1 MIQIDLPTLVKRLNL
16 FSRQALE
23 MAASECMSQQAAEI
37 TVSHVLI
44 QMLAMPRSDLRVITR
59 QGDIGMEELRQALTV
74 ENYTTARSADSYPA
88 FSPMLVEWLKEGW
101 LLASAEM
108 QHSELRGGV
117 LLLAL
122 LHSPLRYIPPA
133 AAQLLTG
140 INRDRLQQDFV
151 QWTQESAE
159 SVVPDADC
167 KGAGALTDVA
177 DSLLAR
183 YAKNMTEDARNDR
196 LDPVLCRDHEIDLM
210 IDILCRRRKNNP
222 VVVGEAGVGKS
233 ALIEG
238 LALRIVA
245 GQVPD
250 KLKNTDIMTL
260 DLGALQ
266 AGASVKGEFEKRF
279 KGLMAEVIS
288 SPVPV
293 ILFIDEAHTLI
304 GAGNQQGGLDISNL
318 LKPALAR
325 GELKTIAATTWSEYK
340 KYFEKDA
347 ALSRRFQLVKVSE
360 PNAAEATIILRG
372 LSAVYEQSHG
382 VLIDDDAL
390 QAAATLSERY
400 LSGRQLPDKAID
412 VLDTACAR
420 VAINLSSPP
429 KQISALTTLSHQQE
443 AEIRQ
448 LERELRIGL
457 RTNTSRMTEVLVQ
470 YDETL
475 TALDELEAAWHQQQT
490 LVQEIIALR
499 QQLLGMAE
507 DDAASLPHVDA
518 VEDTPPES
526 EQDNTGAKLADEAG
540 SEQPEETAE
549 TVSPV
554 QRLAQLTAEL
564 DALHN
569 DRLLVSPHVDKKQIA
584 AVIAEWTGVPLNRL
598 SQNEMSVITD
608 LPVWLGDTIKG
619 QDLAIASLHKHL
631 LTARADLRRPGRP
644 LGAFLLAGP
653 SGVGKTET
661 VLQLAELLYGGRQY
675 LTTINMSEFQ
685 EKHTVSRLIGSPPGY
700 VGYGEGGVLTEAI
713 RQKPY
718 SVVLLDEVEKAHPDV
733 LNLFYQ
739 AFDKGEMA
747 DGEGR
752 LIDCK
757 NIVFFLTS
765 NLGYQ
770 VIVEH
775 ADDPET
781 MQEVLYP
788 VLADFFK
795 PALLARM
802 EVVPYQSLKT
812 RALGVLPAD
821 LNLRDQV
828 GPTFD
833 QVFTSADDNKLVV
846 PQFLTR
852 YGLQSYFVKQRDEL
866 VELTAMDSWVLN
878 LTRSVKYSD
887 ADRAEIQRQLTE
899 QYISDYT
906 ATWRAGMDN
915 LNIRNFESIGQ
926 LTGALE
932 QVISGDLPL
941 QRALTVLRDNTQPG
955 VFSEKLSAKEREEAL
970 AEPDYQLLTRLGHEF
985 APENSTLAVQKDK
998 ESTMQAV
1005 YQQLTEL
1012 HRYLLAIQN
1021 APVPG
1026 KSALKAV
1033 QLRLDQNSSDPIFA
1047 TRQMAK
1053 TLPAPLNRWV
1063 GRLADQAWHVVM
1075 VEAVHYMEVDWR
1087 DSVVKPF
1094 NEQLA
1099 NNYPFNPRSAQDAS
1113 LDAFERFFK
1122 PDGILDTFYQ
1132 QNLKLFI
1139 DNDLSLEDG
1148 DNSVIIRED
1157 IIAQLKTAQ
1166 KIRDIFFSKQ
1176 NGLGTSFAVET
1187 VSLSGNKRRSVLNLD
1202 GQLVDYSQGR
1212 NYTAHLVWPNNMRE
1226 GNESKLTL
1234 VGANGGAPRSIS
1246 FSGPWAQFRLFGAGQ
1261 LTGVQDGNFT
1271 VRFSVD
1277 GGAMTYRVHIRCSS
1291 NCYRLTTPLRAQ
1303 QRCGWPHLNSKT
1315 MSAGCNNFLIPP
1327 RYSRWKPGCR

>member
-1 MIQIDLPTLVKRLNL
+1 MIQIDLATLVKRLNP
-16 FSRQALE
+16 FSKQALE
-23 MAASECMSQQAAEI
+23 MAASECMSQQASEI

-44 QMLAMPRSDLRVITR
+44 QMLAIPRSDLRVIAER
-59 QGDIGMEELRQALTV
+59 ADIGTDELRQALTV
-74 ENYTTARSADSYPA
+74 ENYATSRAADSYPS
-88 FSPMLVEWLKEGW
+88 FSPMLVEWLKEAW

-108 QHSELRGGV
+108 QQTELRGGI

-122 LHSPLRYIPPA
+122 LHTPLRYVPPVA
-133 AAQLLTG
+133 ARLLTA
-140 INRDRLQQDFV
+140 INRDQLQQDFAG
-151 QWTQESAE
+151 WTRESAE
-159 SVVPDADC
+159 SVVLNAD
-167 KGAGALTDVA
+167 GQIASATADTG

-183 YAKNMTEDARNDR
+183 YAKNMTEDARQGR
-196 LDPVLCRDHEIDLM
+196 LDPVLCRDNEIDLM

-238 LALRIVA
+238 LALRIVD
-245 GQVPD
+245 GRVPD
-250 KLKNTDIMTL
+250 KLRDTDIMTL

-279 KGLMAEVIS
+279 KGLMAEVIQ
-288 SPVPV
+288 SPKSV

-360 PNAAEATIILRG
+360 PTAAEATIILRG

-382 VLIDDDAL
+382 VLIDDEAL

-429 KQISALTTLSHQQE
+429 KQISALTTLRHQCE

-457 RTNTSRMTEVLVQ
+457 RTDTSRLTDVLVQ

-475 TALDELEAAWHQQQT
+475 TELDELETAWRQQQT
-490 LVQEIIALR
+490 LVQEIISLRKAL
-499 QQLLGMAE
+499 LEETVA
-507 DDAASLPHVDA
+507 
-518 VEDTPPES
+518 
-526 EQDNTGAKLADEAG
+526 ADERVAETTDDSTVATDEPAAG
-540 SEQPEETAE
+540 QPEPEIPPAE
-549 TVSPV
+549 
-554 QRLAQLTAEL
+554 RLAQLTAEL

-569 DRLLVSPHVDKKQIA
+569 TQRLVSPHVDKKQIA

-608 LPVWLGDTIKG
+608 LPQWLGDTIKG
-619 QDLAIASLHKHL
+619 QDLAIKHLHKHL

-770 VIVEH
+770 VIVDH

-781 MQEVLYP
+781 MQEALYP

-802 EVVPYQSLKT
+802 EVVPY
-812 RALGVLPAD
+812 
-821 LNLRDQV
+821 
-828 GPTFD
+828 
-833 QVFTSADDNKLVV
+833 
-846 PQFLTR
+846 
-852 YGLQSYFVKQRDEL
+852 
-866 VELTAMDSWVLN
+866 
-878 LTRSVKYSD
+878 
-887 ADRAEIQRQLTE
+887 
-899 QYISDYT
+899 
-906 ATWRAGMDN
+906 
-915 LNIRNFESIGQ
+915 
-926 LTGALE
+926 
-932 QVISGDLPL
+932 LPL
-941 QRALTVLRDNTQPG
+941 
-955 VFSEKLSAKEREEAL
+955 SKE
-970 AEPDYQLLTRLGHEF
+970 
-985 APENSTLAVQKDK
+985 TLAVIIAGK
-998 ESTMQAV
+998 
-1005 YQQLTEL
+1005 
-1012 HRYLLAIQN
+1012 LA
-1021 APVPG
+1021 
-1026 KSALKAV
+1026 
-1033 QLRLDQNSSDPIFA
+1033 RLDNVLRTRFGAEVVIEPEVTDEIMQRVTRAENGARMLESVIDGEMLPPLSLLLLQKMAANVAIARIVLGVADGAFTAVVEDAPEDSADSDALSEPE
-1047 TRQMAK
+1047 T
-1053 TLPAPLNRWV
+1053 
-1063 GRLADQAWHVVM
+1063 
-1075 VEAVHYMEVDWR
+1075 
-1087 DSVVKPF
+1087 
-1094 NEQLA
+1094 
-1099 NNYPFNPRSAQDAS
+1099 QDA
-1113 LDAFERFFK
+1113 
-1122 PDGILDTFYQ
+1122 
-1132 QNLKLFI
+1132 
-1139 DNDLSLEDG
+1139 
-1148 DNSVIIRED
+1148 
-1157 IIAQLKTAQ
+1157 
-1166 KIRDIFFSKQ
+1166 
-1176 NGLGTSFAVET
+1176 T
-1187 VSLSGNKRRSVLNLD
+1187 VL
-1202 GQLVDYSQGR
+1202 
-1212 NYTAHLVWPNNMRE
+1212 
-1226 GNESKLTL
+1226 
-1234 VGANGGAPRSIS
+1234 
-1246 FSGPWAQFRLFGAGQ
+1246 
-1261 LTGVQDGNFT
+1261 
-1271 VRFSVD
+1271 
-1277 GGAMTYRVHIRCSS
+1277 
-1291 NCYRLTTPLRAQ
+1291 
-1303 QRCGWPHLNSKT
+1303 
-1315 MSAGCNNFLIPP
+1315 
-1327 RYSRWKPGCR
+1327 

>member
-16 FSRQALE
+16 FSRQSLE

-37 TVSHVLI
+37 TVSHVLM

-59 QGDIGMEELRQALTV
+59 QSDIGMEELRQALTV
-74 ENYTTARSADSYPA
+74 EKYPTARSADSYPA
-88 FSPMLVEWLKEGW
+88 FSPMLVEWLKESW

-133 AAQLLTG
+133 AARLLTG
-140 INRDRLQQDFV
+140 INRDRLQQDFA
-151 QWTQESAE
+151 QWTLESAE
-159 SVVPDADC
+159 SVVPDTEG
-167 KGAGALTDVA
+167 KGAGTLTDAA

-183 YAKNMTEDARNDR
+183 YAKNMTADARNGG

-245 GQVPD
+245 DQVPD

-429 KQISALTTLSHQQE
+429 KRISALTTLSHQQE

-448 LERELRIGL
+448 LKRELRIGL
-457 RTNTSRMTEVLVQ
+457 RTDTSRMTGVLEQ

-475 TALDELEAAWHQQQT
+475 TALDELEAAWHQQQA
-490 LVQEIIALR
+490 LVREIIALR
-499 QQLLGMAE
+499 QQLLGVAE
-507 DDAASLPHVDA
+507 DDAASLSDADA
-518 VEDTPPES
+518 VEDTPSES
-526 EQDNTGAKLADEAG
+526 EQDNIGVAPADEAG
-540 SEQPEETAE
+540 SAQPEETAE

-554 QRLAQLTAEL
+554 QRLAQLTAQL

-569 DRLLVSPHVDKKQIA
+569 DQLLISPHVDKKQIA

-781 MQEVLYP
+781 MQEALYP

-802 EVVPYQSLKT
+802 EVVPYLPLSKETLVTIIAGKLARLDNVLRSRFAAEVIIEPEVTNEIMSRVT
-812 RALGVLPAD
+812 RAENGARMLESVIDGDMLPP
-821 LNLRDQV
+821 LSL
-828 GPTFD
+828 
-833 QVFTSADDNKLVV
+833 L
-846 PQFLTR
+846 L
-852 YGLQSYFVKQRDEL
+852 LQKMAAN
-866 VELTAMDSWVLN
+866 TAIA
-878 LTRSVKYSD
+878 R
-887 ADRAEIQRQLTE
+887 
-899 QYISDYT
+899 
-906 ATWRAGMDN
+906 
-915 LNIRNFESIGQ
+915 IR
-926 LTGALE
+926 
-932 QVISGDLPL
+932 
-941 QRALTVLRDNTQPG
+941 
-955 VFSEKLSAKEREEAL
+955 LSAADGAFTADVEDARDDESVTE
-970 AEPDYQLLTRLGHEF
+970 DD
-985 APENSTLAVQKDK
+985 AV
-998 ESTMQAV
+998 
-1005 YQQLTEL
+1005 L
-1012 HRYLLAIQN
+1012 
-1021 APVPG
+1021 
-1026 KSALKAV
+1026 
-1033 QLRLDQNSSDPIFA
+1033 
-1047 TRQMAK
+1047 
-1053 TLPAPLNRWV
+1053 
-1063 GRLADQAWHVVM
+1063 
-1075 VEAVHYMEVDWR
+1075 
-1087 DSVVKPF
+1087 
-1094 NEQLA
+1094 
-1099 NNYPFNPRSAQDAS
+1099 
-1113 LDAFERFFK
+1113 
-1122 PDGILDTFYQ
+1122 
-1132 QNLKLFI
+1132 
-1139 DNDLSLEDG
+1139 
-1148 DNSVIIRED
+1148 
-1157 IIAQLKTAQ
+1157 
-1166 KIRDIFFSKQ
+1166 
-1176 NGLGTSFAVET
+1176 
-1187 VSLSGNKRRSVLNLD
+1187 
-1202 GQLVDYSQGR
+1202 
-1212 NYTAHLVWPNNMRE
+1212 
-1226 GNESKLTL
+1226 
-1234 VGANGGAPRSIS
+1234 
-1246 FSGPWAQFRLFGAGQ
+1246 
-1261 LTGVQDGNFT
+1261 
-1271 VRFSVD
+1271 
-1277 GGAMTYRVHIRCSS
+1277 
-1291 NCYRLTTPLRAQ
+1291 
-1303 QRCGWPHLNSKT
+1303 
-1315 MSAGCNNFLIPP
+1315 
-1327 RYSRWKPGCR
+1327 

>member
-1 MIQIDLPTLVKRLNL
+1 MIQIDLATLVKRLAP
-16 FSRQALE
+16 FAKQALE
-23 MAASECMSQQAAEI
+23 AAASECMSQQAAEI
-37 TVSHVLI
+37 TVAHVLL
-44 QMLAMPRSDLRVITR
+44 QMLATPRSDFRVIAER
-59 QGDIGMEELRQALTV
+59 AEIGADDLRQALTV
-74 ENYTTARSADSYPA
+74 ENYATARSSDSYPS
-88 FSPMLVEWLKEGW
+88 FSPMLVEWLKEAW

-108 QHSELRGGV
+108 QQTELRGGV

-122 LHSPLRYIPPA
+122 LHSPLRYLPPA
-133 AAQLLTG
+133 AARLLTA
-140 INRDRLQQDFV
+140 INRDLLRQDFAG
-151 QWTQESAE
+151 WTKESAE
-159 SVVPDADC
+159 SVILNAD
-167 KGAGALTDVA
+167 GQAASAIA
-177 DSLLAR
+177 DTGDTLLAR
-183 YAKNMTEDARNDR
+183 YAKNMTDDARQGR
-196 LDPVLCRDHEIDLM
+196 LDPVLCRDNEIDLM

-238 LALRIVA
+238 LALRIIA

-250 KLKNTDIMTL
+250 KLRDTDIMTL

-279 KGLMAEVIS
+279 KGLMAEVIQ
-288 SPVPV
+288 SPKPV

-382 VLIDDDAL
+382 VLIDDEAL

-429 KQISALTTLSHQQE
+429 RQISALTTLRQQCE

-448 LERELRIGL
+448 LEREIRIGL
-457 RTNTSRMTEVLVQ
+457 RSDTSRLNEVMAQ

-475 TALDELEAAWHQQQT
+475 SELDALEAAWRQQQT

-499 QQLLGMAE
+499 KGLLDETDTTGNDETATPE
-507 DDAASLPHVDA
+507 TEAVGSDDESVTA
-518 VEDTPPES
+518 PPEA
-526 EQDNTGAKLADEAG
+526 E
-540 SEQPEETAE
+540 PEI
-549 TVSPV
+549 SPAA
-554 QRLAQLTAEL
+554 RLAQLTAEL
-564 DALHN
+564 DALHHTQ
-569 DRLLVSPHVDKKQIA
+569 LLVSPHVDKKQIA
-584 AVIAEWTGVPLNRL
+584 SVIAEWTGVPLNRL

-608 LPVWLGDTIKG
+608 LPQWLGDTIKG
-619 QDLAIASLHKHL
+619 QALAIKHLHKHL

-757 NIVFFLTS
+757 NVVFFLTS

-775 ADDPET
+775 ADNPEA
-781 MQEVLYP
+781 MQDALYP

-802 EVVPYQSLKT
+802 EVVPY
-812 RALGVLPAD
+812 
-821 LNLRDQV
+821 
-828 GPTFD
+828 
-833 QVFTSADDNKLVV
+833 
-846 PQFLTR
+846 
-852 YGLQSYFVKQRDEL
+852 
-866 VELTAMDSWVLN
+866 
-878 LTRSVKYSD
+878 
-887 ADRAEIQRQLTE
+887 
-899 QYISDYT
+899 
-906 ATWRAGMDN
+906 
-915 LNIRNFESIGQ
+915 
-926 LTGALE
+926 
-932 QVISGDLPL
+932 LPL
-941 QRALTVLRDNTQPG
+941 
-955 VFSEKLSAKEREEAL
+955 SKE
-970 AEPDYQLLTRLGHEF
+970 
-985 APENSTLAVQKDK
+985 TLAVIIAGK
-998 ESTMQAV
+998 
-1005 YQQLTEL
+1005 
-1012 HRYLLAIQN
+1012 LA
-1021 APVPG
+1021 
-1026 KSALKAV
+1026 
-1033 QLRLDQNSSDPIFA
+1033 RLDNVLRARFGAEVVIEPEVTDEIMQRV
-1047 TRQMAK
+1047 TRAENGARMLESVIDGEMLPPLSLLLLQKMAANIAIARI
-1053 TLPAPLNRWV
+1053 TLGVAN
-1063 GRLADQAWHVVM
+1063 GAFTADVEDVPDEDTQPVAETED
-1075 VEAVHYMEVDWR
+1075 EAV
-1087 DSVVKPF
+1087 
-1094 NEQLA
+1094 L
-1099 NNYPFNPRSAQDAS
+1099 
-1113 LDAFERFFK
+1113 
-1122 PDGILDTFYQ
+1122 
-1132 QNLKLFI
+1132 
-1139 DNDLSLEDG
+1139 
-1148 DNSVIIRED
+1148 
-1157 IIAQLKTAQ
+1157 
-1166 KIRDIFFSKQ
+1166 
-1176 NGLGTSFAVET
+1176 
-1187 VSLSGNKRRSVLNLD
+1187 
-1202 GQLVDYSQGR
+1202 
-1212 NYTAHLVWPNNMRE
+1212 
-1226 GNESKLTL
+1226 
-1234 VGANGGAPRSIS
+1234 
-1246 FSGPWAQFRLFGAGQ
+1246 
-1261 LTGVQDGNFT
+1261 
-1271 VRFSVD
+1271 
-1277 GGAMTYRVHIRCSS
+1277 
-1291 NCYRLTTPLRAQ
+1291 
-1303 QRCGWPHLNSKT
+1303 
-1315 MSAGCNNFLIPP
+1315 
-1327 RYSRWKPGCR
+1327 

>member
-1 MIQIDLPTLVKRLNL
+1 MIQIDLATLVKRLNP
-16 FSRQALE
+16 FSKQALE

-44 QMLAMPRSDLRVITR
+44 QMLAIPRSDLRVITDR
-59 QGDIGMEELRQALTV
+59 ANIGADELRQALTV
-74 ENYTTARSADSYPA
+74 ENYATARSADSYPA
-88 FSPMLVEWLKEGW
+88 FSPMLVEWLKEAW

-108 QHSELRGGV
+108 QQTELRGGV

-122 LHSPLRYIPPA
+122 LHSPLRYVPPA
-133 AAQLLTG
+133 AARLLTA
-140 INRDRLQQDFV
+140 INRDQLQQDFAG
-151 QWTQESAE
+151 WTKESAE
-159 SVVPDADC
+159 SVVLNAD
-167 KGAGALTDVA
+167 GQVA
-177 DSLLAR
+177 SATADTGDSLLAR
-183 YAKNMTEDARNDR
+183 YAKNMTEDARKGR
-196 LDPVLCRDHEIDLM
+196 LDPVLCRDNEIDLM

-238 LALRIVA
+238 LALRIVE
-245 GQVPD
+245 GRVPD
-250 KLKNTDIMTL
+250 KLRDTDIMTL

-279 KGLMAEVIS
+279 KGLMAEVIQ
-288 SPVPV
+288 SPKPV

-360 PNAAEATIILRG
+360 PTAAEATIILRG

-382 VLIDDDAL
+382 VLIDDEAL

-429 KQISALTTLSHQQE
+429 KQISALTTLRHQCE
-443 AEIRQ
+443 AEMRQ

-457 RTNTSRMTEVLVQ
+457 RSDTSRLTEVIVQ

-475 TALDELEAAWHQQQT
+475 TELDELEAAWHQQQA
-490 LVQEIIALR
+490 LVQEISALR
-499 QQLLGMAE
+499 KGLLEEAIAG
-507 DDAASLPHVDA
+507 
-518 VEDTPPES
+518 
-526 EQDNTGAKLADEAG
+526 DNRI
-540 SEQPEETAE
+540 AE
-549 TVSPV
+549 TPDDNIESADKPTDEQSEPV
-554 QRLAQLTAEL
+554 IHPAKRLAQLTAEL

-569 DRLLVSPHVDKKQIA
+569 TQLLVSPHVDKKQIA

-608 LPVWLGDTIKG
+608 LPQWLGDTIKG
-619 QDLAIASLHKHL
+619 QDLAIKHLHKHL

-770 VIVEH
+770 VIVDH
-775 ADDPET
+775 ADNPEA
-781 MQEVLYP
+781 MQEALYP

-802 EVVPYQSLKT
+802 EVVPY
-812 RALGVLPAD
+812 
-821 LNLRDQV
+821 
-828 GPTFD
+828 
-833 QVFTSADDNKLVV
+833 
-846 PQFLTR
+846 
-852 YGLQSYFVKQRDEL
+852 
-866 VELTAMDSWVLN
+866 
-878 LTRSVKYSD
+878 
-887 ADRAEIQRQLTE
+887 
-899 QYISDYT
+899 
-906 ATWRAGMDN
+906 
-915 LNIRNFESIGQ
+915 
-926 LTGALE
+926 
-932 QVISGDLPL
+932 LPL
-941 QRALTVLRDNTQPG
+941 
-955 VFSEKLSAKEREEAL
+955 SRE
-970 AEPDYQLLTRLGHEF
+970 
-985 APENSTLAVQKDK
+985 TLAVIIAGK
-998 ESTMQAV
+998 
-1005 YQQLTEL
+1005 
-1012 HRYLLAIQN
+1012 LA
-1021 APVPG
+1021 
-1026 KSALKAV
+1026 
-1033 QLRLDQNSSDPIFA
+1033 RLDNVLR
-1047 TRQMAK
+1047 TRFGAEVVIEPEVTDEIMQRVTRAENGARMLESVIDGEM
-1053 TLPAPLNRWV
+1053 LPP
-1063 GRLADQAWHVVM
+1063 
-1075 VEAVHYMEVDWR
+1075 
-1087 DSVVKPF
+1087 
-1094 NEQLA
+1094 
-1099 NNYPFNPRSAQDAS
+1099 
-1113 LDAFERFFK
+1113 
-1122 PDGILDTFYQ
+1122 
-1132 QNLKLFI
+1132 
-1139 DNDLSLEDG
+1139 LSLLLLQKMAANAAIARIVLGVADGAFTADVEDAPE
-1148 DNSVIIRED
+1148 DNADADAQPEPETED
-1157 IIAQLKTAQ
+1157 A
-1166 KIRDIFFSKQ
+1166 
-1176 NGLGTSFAVET
+1176 AV
-1187 VSLSGNKRRSVLNLD
+1187 L
-1202 GQLVDYSQGR
+1202 
-1212 NYTAHLVWPNNMRE
+1212 
-1226 GNESKLTL
+1226 
-1234 VGANGGAPRSIS
+1234 
-1246 FSGPWAQFRLFGAGQ
+1246 
-1261 LTGVQDGNFT
+1261 
-1271 VRFSVD
+1271 
-1277 GGAMTYRVHIRCSS
+1277 
-1291 NCYRLTTPLRAQ
+1291 
-1303 QRCGWPHLNSKT
+1303 
-1315 MSAGCNNFLIPP
+1315 
-1327 RYSRWKPGCR
+1327 

>member
-1 MIQIDLPTLVKRLNL
+1 
-16 FSRQALE
+16 
-23 MAASECMSQQAAEI
+23 
-37 TVSHVLI
+37 
-44 QMLAMPRSDLRVITR
+44 
-59 QGDIGMEELRQALTV
+59 
-74 ENYTTARSADSYPA
+74 
-88 FSPMLVEWLKEGW
+88 
-101 LLASAEM
+101 
-108 QHSELRGGV
+108 
-117 LLLAL
+117 
-122 LHSPLRYIPPA
+122 
-133 AAQLLTG
+133 
-140 INRDRLQQDFV
+140 
-151 QWTQESAE
+151 
-159 SVVPDADC
+159 
-167 KGAGALTDVA
+167 
-177 DSLLAR
+177 
-183 YAKNMTEDARNDR
+183 
-196 LDPVLCRDHEIDLM
+196 
-210 IDILCRRRKNNP
+210 
-222 VVVGEAGVGKS
+222 
-233 ALIEG
+233 
-238 LALRIVA
+238 
-245 GQVPD
+245 
-250 KLKNTDIMTL
+250 
-260 DLGALQ
+260 
-266 AGASVKGEFEKRF
+266 
-279 KGLMAEVIS
+279 MAEVIS

-325 GELKTIAATTWSEYK
+325 GELKTNAATTRSQYK

-347 ALSRRFQLVKVSE
+347 ALSRRFQLVEVSE

-390 QAAATLSERY
+390 QASATLSERY

-457 RTNTSRMTEVLVQ
+457 RTDTSRMTEVLVQ

-490 LVQEIIALR
+490 LVREIIALR
-499 QQLLGMAE
+499 QLLLGVTE
-507 DDAASLPHVDA
+507 DTDA
-518 VEDTPPES
+518 VVDTPPES
-526 EQDNTGAKLADEAG
+526 EQDNTGTAPADDAG
-540 SEQPEETAE
+540 STQPEETAE

-608 LPVWLGDTIKG
+608 LPKWLGDTIKG

-661 VLQLAELLYGGRQY
+661 VLQLAELLYGGHQY

-802 EVVPYQSLKT
+802 EVVPYLPLSKETLATIIAGKLARLDNVLCSRFGAEVVIEPEVTDEIMSRVT
-812 RALGVLPAD
+812 RAENGARMLESVIDGDMLPPLSLLLLQKMAANTAIARIRLSAVDGAFTAD
-821 LNLRDQV
+821 VEDAQN
-828 GPTFD
+828 
-833 QVFTSADDNKLVV
+833 
-846 PQFLTR
+846 
-852 YGLQSYFVKQRDEL
+852 DE
-866 VELTAMDSWVLN
+866 
-878 LTRSVKYSD
+878 SVTKD
-887 ADRAEIQRQLTE
+887 E
-899 QYISDYT
+899 
-906 ATWRAGMDN
+906 
-915 LNIRNFESIGQ
+915 
-926 LTGALE
+926 
-932 QVISGDLPL
+932 
-941 QRALTVLRDNTQPG
+941 TVL
-955 VFSEKLSAKEREEAL
+955 
-970 AEPDYQLLTRLGHEF
+970 
-985 APENSTLAVQKDK
+985 
-998 ESTMQAV
+998 
-1005 YQQLTEL
+1005 
-1012 HRYLLAIQN
+1012 
-1021 APVPG
+1021 
-1026 KSALKAV
+1026 
-1033 QLRLDQNSSDPIFA
+1033 
-1047 TRQMAK
+1047 
-1053 TLPAPLNRWV
+1053 
-1063 GRLADQAWHVVM
+1063 
-1075 VEAVHYMEVDWR
+1075 
-1087 DSVVKPF
+1087 
-1094 NEQLA
+1094 
-1099 NNYPFNPRSAQDAS
+1099 
-1113 LDAFERFFK
+1113 
-1122 PDGILDTFYQ
+1122 
-1132 QNLKLFI
+1132 
-1139 DNDLSLEDG
+1139 
-1148 DNSVIIRED
+1148 
-1157 IIAQLKTAQ
+1157 
-1166 KIRDIFFSKQ
+1166 
-1176 NGLGTSFAVET
+1176 
-1187 VSLSGNKRRSVLNLD
+1187 
-1202 GQLVDYSQGR
+1202 
-1212 NYTAHLVWPNNMRE
+1212 
-1226 GNESKLTL
+1226 
-1234 VGANGGAPRSIS
+1234 
-1246 FSGPWAQFRLFGAGQ
+1246 
-1261 LTGVQDGNFT
+1261 
-1271 VRFSVD
+1271 
-1277 GGAMTYRVHIRCSS
+1277 
-1291 NCYRLTTPLRAQ
+1291 
-1303 QRCGWPHLNSKT
+1303 
-1315 MSAGCNNFLIPP
+1315 
-1327 RYSRWKPGCR
+1327 

>member
-1 MIQIDLPTLVKRLNL
+1 MIQIDLPALVKRLNL

-37 TVSHVLI
+37 TVSHVLM

-59 QGDIGMEELRQALTV
+59 QSDIGMEELRQALTV
-74 ENYTTARSADSYPA
+74 EKYPTARSADSYPA
-88 FSPMLVEWLKEGW
+88 FSPMLVEWLKESW

-133 AAQLLTG
+133 AARLLTG
-140 INRDRLQQDFV
+140 INRDRLQQDFA
-151 QWTQESAE
+151 QWTLESAE
-159 SVVPDADC
+159 SVVPDAEG
-167 KGAGALTDVA
+167 KGAGTLTDAA

-183 YAKNMTEDARNDR
+183 YTKNMTADARNGR

-245 GQVPD
+245 DQVPD

-429 KQISALTTLSHQQE
+429 KRISALTTLSHQQE

-448 LERELRIGL
+448 LKRELRIGL
-457 RTNTSRMTEVLVQ
+457 RTDTSRMTGVLEQ

-475 TALDELEAAWHQQQT
+475 TALDELEAAWHQQQA
-490 LVQEIIALR
+490 LVREIIALR
-499 QQLLGMAE
+499 QQLLGVAE
-507 DDAASLPHVDA
+507 DDAASLSDA
-518 VEDTPPES
+518 DVVEDTPPES
-526 EQDNTGAKLADEAG
+526 EQNNTSAAPTDDDGCA
-540 SEQPEETAE
+540 QPEETAE

-554 QRLAQLTAEL
+554 QRLAQLTAQL

-569 DRLLVSPHVDKKQIA
+569 DQLLISPHVDKKQIA

-781 MQEVLYP
+781 MQEALYP

-802 EVVPYQSLKT
+802 EVVPYLPLSKETLVTIIAGKLARLDNVLRSRFAAEVIIEPEVTDEIMSRVT
-812 RALGVLPAD
+812 RAENGARMLESVIDGDMLPP
-821 LNLRDQV
+821 LSL
-828 GPTFD
+828 
-833 QVFTSADDNKLVV
+833 L
-846 PQFLTR
+846 L
-852 YGLQSYFVKQRDEL
+852 LQKMAAN
-866 VELTAMDSWVLN
+866 TAIA
-878 LTRSVKYSD
+878 R
-887 ADRAEIQRQLTE
+887 
-899 QYISDYT
+899 
-906 ATWRAGMDN
+906 
-915 LNIRNFESIGQ
+915 IR
-926 LTGALE
+926 
-932 QVISGDLPL
+932 
-941 QRALTVLRDNTQPG
+941 
-955 VFSEKLSAKEREEAL
+955 LSATDGAFTADVEDARDDESVTE
-970 AEPDYQLLTRLGHEF
+970 DD
-985 APENSTLAVQKDK
+985 AV
-998 ESTMQAV
+998 
-1005 YQQLTEL
+1005 L
-1012 HRYLLAIQN
+1012 
-1021 APVPG
+1021 
-1026 KSALKAV
+1026 
-1033 QLRLDQNSSDPIFA
+1033 
-1047 TRQMAK
+1047 
-1053 TLPAPLNRWV
+1053 
-1063 GRLADQAWHVVM
+1063 
-1075 VEAVHYMEVDWR
+1075 
-1087 DSVVKPF
+1087 
-1094 NEQLA
+1094 
-1099 NNYPFNPRSAQDAS
+1099 
-1113 LDAFERFFK
+1113 
-1122 PDGILDTFYQ
+1122 
-1132 QNLKLFI
+1132 
-1139 DNDLSLEDG
+1139 
-1148 DNSVIIRED
+1148 
-1157 IIAQLKTAQ
+1157 
-1166 KIRDIFFSKQ
+1166 
-1176 NGLGTSFAVET
+1176 
-1187 VSLSGNKRRSVLNLD
+1187 
-1202 GQLVDYSQGR
+1202 
-1212 NYTAHLVWPNNMRE
+1212 
-1226 GNESKLTL
+1226 
-1234 VGANGGAPRSIS
+1234 
-1246 FSGPWAQFRLFGAGQ
+1246 
-1261 LTGVQDGNFT
+1261 
-1271 VRFSVD
+1271 
-1277 GGAMTYRVHIRCSS
+1277 
-1291 NCYRLTTPLRAQ
+1291 
-1303 QRCGWPHLNSKT
+1303 
-1315 MSAGCNNFLIPP
+1315 
-1327 RYSRWKPGCR
+1327 

>member
-1 MIQIDLPTLVKRLNL
+1 MIQIDLATLVKRLAP
-16 FSRQALE
+16 FAKQALE
-23 MAASECMSQQAAEI
+23 AAASECMSQQASEI
-37 TVSHVLI
+37 TVAHVLL
-44 QMLAMPRSDLRVITR
+44 QMLATPRSDFRVIAER
-59 QGDIGMEELRQALTV
+59 AEISDEELRQALTV
-74 ENYTTARSADSYPA
+74 ENYATARSSDSYPS
-88 FSPMLVEWLKEGW
+88 FSPMLVEWLKEAW

-108 QHSELRGGV
+108 QQTELRGGV

-122 LHSPLRYIPPA
+122 LHSPLRYLPPA
-133 AAQLLTG
+133 AARLLTA
-140 INRDRLQQDFV
+140 INRDQLRQDFAG
-151 QWTQESAE
+151 WTKESAE
-159 SVVPDADC
+159 SVILNAD
-167 KGAGALTDVA
+167 GQAASAIA
-177 DSLLAR
+177 DTGDTLLAR
-183 YAKNMTEDARNDR
+183 YAKNMTDDARQGR
-196 LDPVLCRDHEIDLM
+196 LDPVLCRDNEIDLM

-238 LALRIVA
+238 LALRIIA

-250 KLKNTDIMTL
+250 KLRDTDIMTL

-279 KGLMAEVIS
+279 KGLMAEVIQ
-288 SPVPV
+288 SPKPV

-382 VLIDDDAL
+382 VLIDDEAL

-429 KQISALTTLSHQQE
+429 RQISALTTLRQQCE

-448 LERELRIGL
+448 LEREIRIGL
-457 RTNTSRMTEVLVQ
+457 RADTTRLTEVIVQ

-475 TALDELEAAWHQQQT
+475 SELDALEAAWRQQQT

-499 QQLLGMAE
+499 KGLLDETETAHNDEIAISEERTQPEGEPVTETA
-507 DDAASLPHVDA
+507 
-518 VEDTPPES
+518 DTE
-526 EQDNTGAKLADEAG
+526 TVAADEAG
-540 SEQPEETAE
+540 QEPEISPAE
-549 TVSPV
+549 
-554 QRLAQLTAEL
+554 RLAQLTAEL
-564 DALHN
+564 DALHHTQ
-569 DRLLVSPHVDKKQIA
+569 LLVSPHVDKKQIA
-584 AVIAEWTGVPLNRL
+584 SVIAEWTGVPLNRL

-608 LPVWLGDTIKG
+608 LPQWLGDTIKG
-619 QDLAIASLHKHL
+619 QALAIKHLHKHL

-757 NIVFFLTS
+757 NVVFFLTS

-775 ADDPET
+775 ADNPEA
-781 MQEVLYP
+781 MQEALYP

-802 EVVPYQSLKT
+802 EVVPY
-812 RALGVLPAD
+812 
-821 LNLRDQV
+821 
-828 GPTFD
+828 
-833 QVFTSADDNKLVV
+833 
-846 PQFLTR
+846 
-852 YGLQSYFVKQRDEL
+852 
-866 VELTAMDSWVLN
+866 
-878 LTRSVKYSD
+878 
-887 ADRAEIQRQLTE
+887 
-899 QYISDYT
+899 
-906 ATWRAGMDN
+906 
-915 LNIRNFESIGQ
+915 
-926 LTGALE
+926 
-932 QVISGDLPL
+932 LPL
-941 QRALTVLRDNTQPG
+941 
-955 VFSEKLSAKEREEAL
+955 SRE
-970 AEPDYQLLTRLGHEF
+970 
-985 APENSTLAVQKDK
+985 TLAVIIAGK
-998 ESTMQAV
+998 
-1005 YQQLTEL
+1005 
-1012 HRYLLAIQN
+1012 LA
-1021 APVPG
+1021 
-1026 KSALKAV
+1026 
-1033 QLRLDQNSSDPIFA
+1033 RLDNVLR
-1047 TRQMAK
+1047 TRFGAEVVIEPDVTDEIMQRVTRAENGARMLESVIDGEMLPPLSLLLLQKMAANIAIARI
-1053 TLPAPLNRWV
+1053 TLGVAN
-1063 GRLADQAWHVVM
+1063 GAFTADVEDVPDEDTQPVAETED
-1075 VEAVHYMEVDWR
+1075 EAV
-1087 DSVVKPF
+1087 
-1094 NEQLA
+1094 L
-1099 NNYPFNPRSAQDAS
+1099 
-1113 LDAFERFFK
+1113 
-1122 PDGILDTFYQ
+1122 
-1132 QNLKLFI
+1132 
-1139 DNDLSLEDG
+1139 
-1148 DNSVIIRED
+1148 
-1157 IIAQLKTAQ
+1157 
-1166 KIRDIFFSKQ
+1166 
-1176 NGLGTSFAVET
+1176 
-1187 VSLSGNKRRSVLNLD
+1187 
-1202 GQLVDYSQGR
+1202 
-1212 NYTAHLVWPNNMRE
+1212 
-1226 GNESKLTL
+1226 
-1234 VGANGGAPRSIS
+1234 
-1246 FSGPWAQFRLFGAGQ
+1246 
-1261 LTGVQDGNFT
+1261 
-1271 VRFSVD
+1271 
-1277 GGAMTYRVHIRCSS
+1277 
-1291 NCYRLTTPLRAQ
+1291 
-1303 QRCGWPHLNSKT
+1303 
-1315 MSAGCNNFLIPP
+1315 
-1327 RYSRWKPGCR
+1327 

>member
-1 MIQIDLPTLVKRLNL
+1 MIQIDLATLVKRLNP
-16 FSRQALE
+16 FAKQALE
-23 MAASECMSQQAAEI
+23 AAASECMSQQAAEI

-44 QMLAMPRSDLRVITR
+44 QMLAILRSDLRVITER
-59 QGDIGMEELRQALTV
+59 AGISPDDLRQALTV
-74 ENYTTARSADSYPA
+74 ENYATTRSVDNYPS
-88 FSPMLVEWLKEGW
+88 FSPMLVEWLKEAW

-108 QHSELRGGV
+108 QQTELRGGV

-122 LHSPLRYIPPA
+122 LHSPLRYVLPSA
-133 AAQLLTG
+133 ARLLTA
-140 INRDRLQQDFV
+140 INRDQLQQDFAG
-151 QWTQESAE
+151 WTKASAE
-159 SVVPDADC
+159 SMVLNAD
-167 KGAGALTDVA
+167 GQIASATADTA

-183 YAKNMTEDARNDR
+183 YARNMTDDARNGK
-196 LDPVLCRDHEIDLM
+196 LDPVLCRDNEIDLM

-250 KLKNTDIMTL
+250 KLRDTDIMTL

-279 KGLMAEVIS
+279 KGLMAEVIQ
-288 SPVPV
+288 SPKPV
-293 ILFIDEAHTLI
+293 IVFIDEAHTLI

-347 ALSRRFQLVKVSE
+347 ALSRRFQLVKVRE

-382 VLIDDDAL
+382 VLIDDEAL

-429 KQISALTTLSHQQE
+429 KQISALTTLSRQCE

-448 LERELRIGL
+448 LEREIRIGL
-457 RTNTSRMTEVLVQ
+457 RSDTPRLIEVLVQ

-475 TALDELEAAWHQQQT
+475 TKLDELEAAWHQQQQV
-490 LVQEIIALR
+490 VQEIIALR
-499 QQLLGMAE
+499 KRLLDESEATSE
-507 DDAASLPHVDA
+507 VDNA
-518 VEDTPPES
+518 VAVDEPVTGQPES
-526 EQDNTGAKLADEAG
+526 EIPPAM
-540 SEQPEETAE
+540 
-549 TVSPV
+549 
-554 QRLAQLTAEL
+554 RLAQLTSEL
-564 DALHN
+564 ETLHHTQ
-569 DRLLVSPHVDKKQIA
+569 LLVSPHVDKKQIA

-608 LPVWLGDTIKG
+608 LPQWLGDIIKG
-619 QDLAIASLHKHL
+619 QDLAVKHLHKHL

-700 VGYGEGGVLTEAI
+700 IGYGEGGVLTEAI

-775 ADDPET
+775 ADNPET
-781 MQEVLYP
+781 MHDELYP

-802 EVVPYQSLKT
+802 EVVPY
-812 RALGVLPAD
+812 
-821 LNLRDQV
+821 
-828 GPTFD
+828 
-833 QVFTSADDNKLVV
+833 
-846 PQFLTR
+846 
-852 YGLQSYFVKQRDEL
+852 
-866 VELTAMDSWVLN
+866 
-878 LTRSVKYSD
+878 
-887 ADRAEIQRQLTE
+887 
-899 QYISDYT
+899 
-906 ATWRAGMDN
+906 
-915 LNIRNFESIGQ
+915 
-926 LTGALE
+926 
-932 QVISGDLPL
+932 LPL
-941 QRALTVLRDNTQPG
+941 
-955 VFSEKLSAKEREEAL
+955 SRE
-970 AEPDYQLLTRLGHEF
+970 
-985 APENSTLAVQKDK
+985 TL
-998 ESTMQAV
+998 
-1005 YQQLTEL
+1005 
-1012 HRYLLAIQN
+1012 
-1021 APVPG
+1021 
-1026 KSALKAV
+1026 
-1033 QLRLDQNSSDPIFA
+1033 
-1047 TRQMAK
+1047 
-1053 TLPAPLNRWV
+1053 
-1063 GRLADQAWHVVM
+1063 
-1075 VEAVHYMEVDWR
+1075 
-1087 DSVVKPF
+1087 
-1094 NEQLA
+1094 
-1099 NNYPFNPRSAQDAS
+1099 
-1113 LDAFERFFK
+1113 
-1122 PDGILDTFYQ
+1122 
-1132 QNLKLFI
+1132 
-1139 DNDLSLEDG
+1139 
-1148 DNSVIIRED
+1148 SVIIAGKLARLDNVLCTRFSAEVMIEPEVTDEIMQRVTRAENGARMLESVIDGEMLPPLSLLLLQKMAANTAIARIVLGVTDGAFTAEVED
-1157 IIAQLKTAQ
+1157 APDDSLSDNMQPEPETE
-1166 KIRDIFFSKQ
+1166 D
-1176 NGLGTSFAVET
+1176 ET
-1187 VSLSGNKRRSVLNLD
+1187 VL
-1202 GQLVDYSQGR
+1202 
-1212 NYTAHLVWPNNMRE
+1212 
-1226 GNESKLTL
+1226 
-1234 VGANGGAPRSIS
+1234 
-1246 FSGPWAQFRLFGAGQ
+1246 
-1261 LTGVQDGNFT
+1261 
-1271 VRFSVD
+1271 
-1277 GGAMTYRVHIRCSS
+1277 
-1291 NCYRLTTPLRAQ
+1291 
-1303 QRCGWPHLNSKT
+1303 
-1315 MSAGCNNFLIPP
+1315 
-1327 RYSRWKPGCR
+1327 

>member
-1 MIQIDLPTLVKRLNL
+1 MIPIDLPTLVKRLNL
-16 FSRQALE
+16 ISRQALE
-23 MAASECMSQQAAEI
+23 AAAAECMSQQAAEI
-37 TVSHVLI
+37 TVSHVLL
-44 QMLAMPRSDLRVITR
+44 QMLATARSDLRVII
-59 QGDIGMEELRQALTV
+59 QQADITVDELRQALTV
-74 ENYTTARSADSYPA
+74 ENYATSRTADSYPA
-88 FSPMLVEWLKEGW
+88 FSPMLVEWLKEAW
-101 LLASAEM
+101 LLASAQM

-122 LHSPLRYIPPA
+122 LHSPMRYIPPVA
-133 AAQLLTG
+133 ARLLTG
-140 INRDRLQQDFV
+140 INRDRLQQDFA
-151 QWTQESAE
+151 QWTRESAE
-159 SVVPDADC
+159 SVLLNAD
-167 KGAGALTDVA
+167 GQITSTTTDTG

-183 YAKNMTEDARNDR
+183 YAKNMTEDARNGR

-279 KGLMAEVIS
+279 KGLMAEVIQ
-288 SPVPV
+288 SPTPV

-429 KQISALTTLSHQQE
+429 KQISALTTLCHQCE

-448 LERELRIGL
+448 LEREIRIGL
-457 RTNTSRMTEVLVQ
+457 RTDTTR
-470 YDETL
+470 
-475 TALDELEAAWHQQQT
+475 LDEVHAQYEAAQEELRTLEEAWHQQQA
-490 LVQEIIALR
+490 LVQDIIALR
-499 QQLLGMAE
+499 QQLLAAVEESEDTLSADVAAE
-507 DDAASLPHVDA
+507 AESVLPEDNAEAADAA
-518 VEDTPPES
+518 
-526 EQDNTGAKLADEAG
+526 
-540 SEQPEETAE
+540 QPEALSPAE
-549 TVSPV
+549 
-554 QRLAQLTAEL
+554 RLSLLTTEL
-564 DALHN
+564 DALH
-569 DRLLVSPHVDKKQIA
+569 DMQLLVSPHVDKKQIA

-608 LPVWLGDTIKG
+608 LPQWLGDTIKG
-619 QDLAIASLHKHL
+619 QGLAIATLHKHL

-781 MQEVLYP
+781 MQEALYP

-802 EVVPYQSLKT
+802 EVVPYLPLSKETLATIIAGKLARLDNLLRSRFGAEVVIEPEVTDEIMSRVT
-812 RALGVLPAD
+812 RAENGARMLESVIDGDMLPPLSLLLLQKMAANTAIARIRLSAANGAFTAD
-821 LNLRDQV
+821 VEDAL
-828 GPTFD
+828 P
-833 QVFTSADDNKLVV
+833 DDAMT
-846 PQFLTR
+846 PQTE
-852 YGLQSYFVKQRDEL
+852 DE
-866 VELTAMDSWVLN
+866 
-878 LTRSVKYSD
+878 
-887 ADRAEIQRQLTE
+887 
-899 QYISDYT
+899 
-906 ATWRAGMDN
+906 
-915 LNIRNFESIGQ
+915 
-926 LTGALE
+926 
-932 QVISGDLPL
+932 
-941 QRALTVLRDNTQPG
+941 TVL
-955 VFSEKLSAKEREEAL
+955 
-970 AEPDYQLLTRLGHEF
+970 
-985 APENSTLAVQKDK
+985 
-998 ESTMQAV
+998 
-1005 YQQLTEL
+1005 
-1012 HRYLLAIQN
+1012 
-1021 APVPG
+1021 
-1026 KSALKAV
+1026 
-1033 QLRLDQNSSDPIFA
+1033 
-1047 TRQMAK
+1047 
-1053 TLPAPLNRWV
+1053 
-1063 GRLADQAWHVVM
+1063 
-1075 VEAVHYMEVDWR
+1075 
-1087 DSVVKPF
+1087 
-1094 NEQLA
+1094 
-1099 NNYPFNPRSAQDAS
+1099 
-1113 LDAFERFFK
+1113 
-1122 PDGILDTFYQ
+1122 
-1132 QNLKLFI
+1132 
-1139 DNDLSLEDG
+1139 
-1148 DNSVIIRED
+1148 
-1157 IIAQLKTAQ
+1157 
-1166 KIRDIFFSKQ
+1166 
-1176 NGLGTSFAVET
+1176 
-1187 VSLSGNKRRSVLNLD
+1187 
-1202 GQLVDYSQGR
+1202 
-1212 NYTAHLVWPNNMRE
+1212 
-1226 GNESKLTL
+1226 
-1234 VGANGGAPRSIS
+1234 
-1246 FSGPWAQFRLFGAGQ
+1246 
-1261 LTGVQDGNFT
+1261 
-1271 VRFSVD
+1271 
-1277 GGAMTYRVHIRCSS
+1277 
-1291 NCYRLTTPLRAQ
+1291 
-1303 QRCGWPHLNSKT
+1303 
-1315 MSAGCNNFLIPP
+1315 
-1327 RYSRWKPGCR
+1327 

>member
-1 MIQIDLPTLVKRLNL
+1 MIQIDLATLVKRLAP
-16 FSRQALE
+16 FAKQALE
-23 MAASECMSQQAAEI
+23 AAASECMSQQASEI
-37 TVSHVLI
+37 TVAHVLL
-44 QMLAMPRSDLRVITR
+44 QMLATPRSDFRVIAER
-59 QGDIGMEELRQALTV
+59 AEISGEELRQALTV
-74 ENYTTARSADSYPA
+74 ENYTTARSSDSYPS
-88 FSPMLVEWLKEGW
+88 FSPMLVEWLKEAW

-108 QHSELRGGV
+108 QQTELRGGV

-122 LHSPLRYIPPA
+122 LHSPLRYLPPA
-133 AAQLLTG
+133 AARLLTA
-140 INRDRLQQDFV
+140 INRDLLRQDFAG
-151 QWTQESAE
+151 WTKESAE
-159 SVVPDADC
+159 SVILNAD
-167 KGAGALTDVA
+167 GQAASAIA
-177 DSLLAR
+177 DTGDTLLAR
-183 YAKNMTEDARNDR
+183 YAKNMTDDARQGR
-196 LDPVLCRDHEIDLM
+196 LDPVLCRDNEIDLM

-238 LALRIVA
+238 LALRIIA

-250 KLKNTDIMTL
+250 KLRDTDIMTL

-279 KGLMAEVIS
+279 KGLMAEVIQ
-288 SPVPV
+288 SPKPV

-429 KQISALTTLSHQQE
+429 RQISALTTLRQQCE

-448 LERELRIGL
+448 LEREIRIGL
-457 RTNTSRMTEVLVQ
+457 RSDTSRLNEVLAQ

-475 TALDELEAAWHQQQT
+475 SELEALEAAWRQQQT

-499 QQLLGMAE
+499 KGLLDETDATGNDETATPE
-507 DDAASLPHVDA
+507 TEAVGSDD
-518 VEDTPPES
+518 ES
-526 EQDNTGAKLADEAG
+526 VTA
-540 SEQPEETAE
+540 QPEAE
-549 TVSPV
+549 PEISPAA
-554 QRLAQLTAEL
+554 RLAQLTAEL
-564 DALHN
+564 DALHHTQ
-569 DRLLVSPHVDKKQIA
+569 LLVSPHVDKKQIA
-584 AVIAEWTGVPLNRL
+584 SVIAEWTGVPLNRL

-608 LPVWLGDTIKG
+608 LPQWLGDTIKG
-619 QDLAIASLHKHL
+619 QALAIKHLHKHL

-757 NIVFFLTS
+757 NVVFFLTS

-775 ADDPET
+775 ADNPET
-781 MQEVLYP
+781 MQEALYP

-802 EVVPYQSLKT
+802 EVVPY
-812 RALGVLPAD
+812 
-821 LNLRDQV
+821 
-828 GPTFD
+828 
-833 QVFTSADDNKLVV
+833 
-846 PQFLTR
+846 
-852 YGLQSYFVKQRDEL
+852 
-866 VELTAMDSWVLN
+866 
-878 LTRSVKYSD
+878 
-887 ADRAEIQRQLTE
+887 
-899 QYISDYT
+899 
-906 ATWRAGMDN
+906 
-915 LNIRNFESIGQ
+915 
-926 LTGALE
+926 
-932 QVISGDLPL
+932 LPL
-941 QRALTVLRDNTQPG
+941 
-955 VFSEKLSAKEREEAL
+955 SKE
-970 AEPDYQLLTRLGHEF
+970 
-985 APENSTLAVQKDK
+985 TLAVIIAGK
-998 ESTMQAV
+998 
-1005 YQQLTEL
+1005 
-1012 HRYLLAIQN
+1012 LA
-1021 APVPG
+1021 
-1026 KSALKAV
+1026 
-1033 QLRLDQNSSDPIFA
+1033 RLDDVLRARFGAEVVIEPEVTDEIMQRV
-1047 TRQMAK
+1047 TRAENGARMLESVIDGEMLPPLSLLLLQKMAANIAIARI
-1053 TLPAPLNRWV
+1053 TLGVAN
-1063 GRLADQAWHVVM
+1063 GAFTADVEDVPDEDTQPVAETED
-1075 VEAVHYMEVDWR
+1075 EAV
-1087 DSVVKPF
+1087 
-1094 NEQLA
+1094 L
-1099 NNYPFNPRSAQDAS
+1099 
-1113 LDAFERFFK
+1113 
-1122 PDGILDTFYQ
+1122 
-1132 QNLKLFI
+1132 
-1139 DNDLSLEDG
+1139 
-1148 DNSVIIRED
+1148 
-1157 IIAQLKTAQ
+1157 
-1166 KIRDIFFSKQ
+1166 
-1176 NGLGTSFAVET
+1176 
-1187 VSLSGNKRRSVLNLD
+1187 
-1202 GQLVDYSQGR
+1202 
-1212 NYTAHLVWPNNMRE
+1212 
-1226 GNESKLTL
+1226 
-1234 VGANGGAPRSIS
+1234 
-1246 FSGPWAQFRLFGAGQ
+1246 
-1261 LTGVQDGNFT
+1261 
-1271 VRFSVD
+1271 
-1277 GGAMTYRVHIRCSS
+1277 
-1291 NCYRLTTPLRAQ
+1291 
-1303 QRCGWPHLNSKT
+1303 
-1315 MSAGCNNFLIPP
+1315 
-1327 RYSRWKPGCR
+1327 

>member
-133 AAQLLTG
+133 AARLLTG

-159 SVVPDADC
+159 SVVPDADG
-167 KGAGALTDVA
+167 KGAGTMTDA
-177 DSLLAR
+177 SDTLLAR
-183 YAKNMTEDARNDR
+183 YAKNMTADARNGR

-457 RTNTSRMTEVLVQ
+457 RTDTSRMTEVLVQ

-490 LVQEIIALR
+490 LVREIIALR
-499 QQLLGMAE
+499 QQLLGVAE
-507 DDAASLPHVDA
+507 DDAAPLPDA
-518 VEDTPPES
+518 DTVEDTQPESES
-526 EQDNTGAKLADEAG
+526 EQDNTGAVPADEADR
-540 SEQPEETAE
+540 EQPEETAE

-554 QRLAQLTAEL
+554 QR
-564 DALHN
+564 
-569 DRLLVSPHVDKKQIA
+569 
-584 AVIAEWTGVPLNRL
+584 
-598 SQNEMSVITD
+598 
-608 LPVWLGDTIKG
+608 
-619 QDLAIASLHKHL
+619 
-631 LTARADLRRPGRP
+631 
-644 LGAFLLAGP
+644 
-653 SGVGKTET
+653 
-661 VLQLAELLYGGRQY
+661 
-675 LTTINMSEFQ
+675 
-685 EKHTVSRLIGSPPGY
+685 
-700 VGYGEGGVLTEAI
+700 
-713 RQKPY
+713 
-718 SVVLLDEVEKAHPDV
+718 
-733 LNLFYQ
+733 
-739 AFDKGEMA
+739 
-747 DGEGR
+747 
-752 LIDCK
+752 
-757 NIVFFLTS
+757 
-765 NLGYQ
+765 
-770 VIVEH
+770 
-775 ADDPET
+775 
-781 MQEVLYP
+781 
-788 VLADFFK
+788 
-795 PALLARM
+795 
-802 EVVPYQSLKT
+802 
-812 RALGVLPAD
+812 
-821 LNLRDQV
+821 
-828 GPTFD
+828 
-833 QVFTSADDNKLVV
+833 
-846 PQFLTR
+846 
-852 YGLQSYFVKQRDEL
+852 
-866 VELTAMDSWVLN
+866 
-878 LTRSVKYSD
+878 
-887 ADRAEIQRQLTE
+887 LTE

-932 QVISGDLPL
+932 QVISGDQPL

-1063 GRLADQAWHVVM
+1063 GRLTDQAWHVVM

-1148 DNSVIIRED
+1148 DNNVIIRED
-1157 IIAQLKTAQ
+1157 IIAQLETAQ

-1234 VGANGGAPRSIS
+1234 IGTSGNAPRSIS

-1277 GGAMTYRVHIRCSS
+1277 GGAMTYRVHTDTEDNPFSGGLFS
-1291 NCYRLTTPLRAQ
+1291 QFGLSDTLY
-1303 QRCGWPHLNSKT
+1303 
-1315 MSAGCNNFLIPP
+1315 
-1327 RYSRWKPGCR
+1327 

>member
-1 MIQIDLPTLVKRLNL
+1 MIQIDLATLVKRLAP
-16 FSRQALE
+16 FAKQALE
-23 MAASECMSQQAAEI
+23 AAASECMSQQAAEI
-37 TVSHVLI
+37 TVAHVLL
-44 QMLAMPRSDLRVITR
+44 QMLATPRSDFRVIAER
-59 QGDIGMEELRQALTV
+59 AEIGADDLRQALTV
-74 ENYTTARSADSYPA
+74 ENYAATRSSDSYPS
-88 FSPMLVEWLKEGW
+88 FSPMLVEWLKEAW

-108 QHSELRGGV
+108 QQTELRGGV

-122 LHSPLRYIPPA
+122 LHSPLRYLPPA
-133 AAQLLTG
+133 AARLLTA
-140 INRDRLQQDFV
+140 INRDLLRQDFAG
-151 QWTQESAE
+151 WTKESAE
-159 SVVPDADC
+159 SVILNAD
-167 KGAGALTDVA
+167 GQAASAIA
-177 DSLLAR
+177 DTGDTLLAR
-183 YAKNMTEDARNDR
+183 YAKNMTDDARQGR
-196 LDPVLCRDHEIDLM
+196 LDPVLCRDNEIDLM

-238 LALRIVA
+238 LALRIIA

-250 KLKNTDIMTL
+250 KLRDTDIMTL

-279 KGLMAEVIS
+279 KGLMAEVIQ
-288 SPVPV
+288 SPKPA

-382 VLIDDDAL
+382 VLIDDEAL

-429 KQISALTTLSHQQE
+429 RQISALTTLRQQCE

-448 LERELRIGL
+448 LEREIRIGL
-457 RTNTSRMTEVLVQ
+457 RSDTSRLNEVLVQ

-475 TALDELEAAWHQQQT
+475 TELEALEAAWRQQQT

-499 QQLLGMAE
+499 KGLLDETDATGNDETATPE
-507 DDAASLPHVDA
+507 TEAVGSDDESVTA
-518 VEDTPPES
+518 PPEA
-526 EQDNTGAKLADEAG
+526 E
-540 SEQPEETAE
+540 PEM
-549 TVSPV
+549 SPAA
-554 QRLAQLTAEL
+554 RLAQLTAEL
-564 DALHN
+564 DALHHTQ
-569 DRLLVSPHVDKKQIA
+569 LLVSPHVDKKQIA
-584 AVIAEWTGVPLNRL
+584 SVIAEWTGVPLNRL

-608 LPVWLGDTIKG
+608 LPQWLGDTIKG
-619 QDLAIASLHKHL
+619 QALAIKHLHKHL

-757 NIVFFLTS
+757 NVVFFLTS

-775 ADDPET
+775 ADNPEA
-781 MQEVLYP
+781 MQEALYP

-802 EVVPYQSLKT
+802 EVVPS
-812 RALGVLPAD
+812 
-821 LNLRDQV
+821 
-828 GPTFD
+828 
-833 QVFTSADDNKLVV
+833 
-846 PQFLTR
+846 
-852 YGLQSYFVKQRDEL
+852 
-866 VELTAMDSWVLN
+866 
-878 LTRSVKYSD
+878 
-887 ADRAEIQRQLTE
+887 
-899 QYISDYT
+899 
-906 ATWRAGMDN
+906 
-915 LNIRNFESIGQ
+915 
-926 LTGALE
+926 
-932 QVISGDLPL
+932 LPL
-941 QRALTVLRDNTQPG
+941 
-955 VFSEKLSAKEREEAL
+955 SKE
-970 AEPDYQLLTRLGHEF
+970 
-985 APENSTLAVQKDK
+985 TLAVIIAGK
-998 ESTMQAV
+998 
-1005 YQQLTEL
+1005 
-1012 HRYLLAIQN
+1012 LA
-1021 APVPG
+1021 
-1026 KSALKAV
+1026 
-1033 QLRLDQNSSDPIFA
+1033 RLDNVLRARFGAEVVIEPEVTDEIMQRV
-1047 TRQMAK
+1047 TRAENGARMLESVIDGEMLPPLSLLLLQKMAANIAIARI
-1053 TLPAPLNRWV
+1053 TLGVAN
-1063 GRLADQAWHVVM
+1063 GAFTADVEDVPDEDTQPVTETED
-1075 VEAVHYMEVDWR
+1075 EAV
-1087 DSVVKPF
+1087 
-1094 NEQLA
+1094 L
-1099 NNYPFNPRSAQDAS
+1099 
-1113 LDAFERFFK
+1113 
-1122 PDGILDTFYQ
+1122 
-1132 QNLKLFI
+1132 
-1139 DNDLSLEDG
+1139 
-1148 DNSVIIRED
+1148 
-1157 IIAQLKTAQ
+1157 
-1166 KIRDIFFSKQ
+1166 
-1176 NGLGTSFAVET
+1176 
-1187 VSLSGNKRRSVLNLD
+1187 
-1202 GQLVDYSQGR
+1202 
-1212 NYTAHLVWPNNMRE
+1212 
-1226 GNESKLTL
+1226 
-1234 VGANGGAPRSIS
+1234 
-1246 FSGPWAQFRLFGAGQ
+1246 
-1261 LTGVQDGNFT
+1261 
-1271 VRFSVD
+1271 
-1277 GGAMTYRVHIRCSS
+1277 
-1291 NCYRLTTPLRAQ
+1291 
-1303 QRCGWPHLNSKT
+1303 
-1315 MSAGCNNFLIPP
+1315 
-1327 RYSRWKPGCR
+1327 

>member
-1 MIQIDLPTLVKRLNL
+1 MIQIDLATLVKRLAP
-16 FSRQALE
+16 FAKQALE
-23 MAASECMSQQAAEI
+23 AAASECMSQQAAEI
-37 TVSHVLI
+37 TVAHVLL
-44 QMLAMPRSDLRVITR
+44 QMLATPRSDFRVIAER
-59 QGDIGMEELRQALTV
+59 AEISGEELRQALTV
-74 ENYTTARSADSYPA
+74 ENYATARSSDSYPS
-88 FSPMLVEWLKEGW
+88 FSPMLVEWLKEAW

-108 QHSELRGGV
+108 QQTELRGGV

-122 LHSPLRYIPPA
+122 LHSPLRYLPPA
-133 AAQLLTG
+133 AARLLTA
-140 INRDRLQQDFV
+140 INRDQLRQDFAG
-151 QWTQESAE
+151 WTKESAE
-159 SVVPDADC
+159 SVILNAD
-167 KGAGALTDVA
+167 GQAASAIA
-177 DSLLAR
+177 DTGDTLLAR
-183 YAKNMTEDARNDR
+183 YAKNMTDDARQGR
-196 LDPVLCRDHEIDLM
+196 LDPVLCRDNEIDLM

-238 LALRIVA
+238 LALRIIA

-250 KLKNTDIMTL
+250 KLRDTDIMTL

-279 KGLMAEVIS
+279 KGLMAEVIQ
-288 SPVPV
+288 SPKPV

-382 VLIDDDAL
+382 VLIDDEAL

-429 KQISALTTLSHQQE
+429 RQISALTTLRQQCE

-448 LERELRIGL
+448 LEREIRIGL
-457 RTNTSRMTEVLVQ
+457 RSDTSRLNEVLAQ

-475 TALDELEAAWHQQQT
+475 SELEALEAAWRQQQA

-499 QQLLGMAE
+499 KGLLDETETAHNDEIAISEERTQPEGEPVTETAE
-507 DDAASLPHVDA
+507 TETVA
-518 VEDTPPES
+518 
-526 EQDNTGAKLADEAG
+526 ADEAG
-540 SEQPEETAE
+540 QEPEISPAE
-549 TVSPV
+549 
-554 QRLAQLTAEL
+554 RLAQLTAEL
-564 DALHN
+564 DALHHTQ
-569 DRLLVSPHVDKKQIA
+569 LLVSPHVDKKQIA
-584 AVIAEWTGVPLNRL
+584 SVIAEWTGVPLNRL

-608 LPVWLGDTIKG
+608 LPQWLGDTIKG
-619 QDLAIASLHKHL
+619 QALAIKHLHKHL

-757 NIVFFLTS
+757 NVVFFLTS

-775 ADDPET
+775 ADNPEA
-781 MQEVLYP
+781 MQEALYP

-802 EVVPYQSLKT
+802 EVVPY
-812 RALGVLPAD
+812 
-821 LNLRDQV
+821 
-828 GPTFD
+828 
-833 QVFTSADDNKLVV
+833 
-846 PQFLTR
+846 
-852 YGLQSYFVKQRDEL
+852 
-866 VELTAMDSWVLN
+866 
-878 LTRSVKYSD
+878 
-887 ADRAEIQRQLTE
+887 
-899 QYISDYT
+899 
-906 ATWRAGMDN
+906 
-915 LNIRNFESIGQ
+915 
-926 LTGALE
+926 
-932 QVISGDLPL
+932 LPL
-941 QRALTVLRDNTQPG
+941 
-955 VFSEKLSAKEREEAL
+955 SKE
-970 AEPDYQLLTRLGHEF
+970 
-985 APENSTLAVQKDK
+985 TLAVIIAGK
-998 ESTMQAV
+998 
-1005 YQQLTEL
+1005 
-1012 HRYLLAIQN
+1012 LA
-1021 APVPG
+1021 
-1026 KSALKAV
+1026 
-1033 QLRLDQNSSDPIFA
+1033 RLDNVLRARFGAEVVIEPEVTDEIMQRV
-1047 TRQMAK
+1047 TRAENGARMLESVIDGEMLPPLSLLLLQKMAANIAIARI
-1053 TLPAPLNRWV
+1053 TLGVAN
-1063 GRLADQAWHVVM
+1063 GAFTADVEDVPDEDTQPVAEAED
-1075 VEAVHYMEVDWR
+1075 EAV
-1087 DSVVKPF
+1087 
-1094 NEQLA
+1094 L
-1099 NNYPFNPRSAQDAS
+1099 
-1113 LDAFERFFK
+1113 
-1122 PDGILDTFYQ
+1122 
-1132 QNLKLFI
+1132 
-1139 DNDLSLEDG
+1139 
-1148 DNSVIIRED
+1148 
-1157 IIAQLKTAQ
+1157 
-1166 KIRDIFFSKQ
+1166 
-1176 NGLGTSFAVET
+1176 
-1187 VSLSGNKRRSVLNLD
+1187 
-1202 GQLVDYSQGR
+1202 
-1212 NYTAHLVWPNNMRE
+1212 
-1226 GNESKLTL
+1226 
-1234 VGANGGAPRSIS
+1234 
-1246 FSGPWAQFRLFGAGQ
+1246 
-1261 LTGVQDGNFT
+1261 
-1271 VRFSVD
+1271 
-1277 GGAMTYRVHIRCSS
+1277 
-1291 NCYRLTTPLRAQ
+1291 
-1303 QRCGWPHLNSKT
+1303 
-1315 MSAGCNNFLIPP
+1315 
-1327 RYSRWKPGCR
+1327 

>member
-1 MIQIDLPTLVKRLNL
+1 MIQIDLTTLVKRLNP
-16 FSRQALE
+16 FSKQALE

-37 TVSHVLI
+37 NVAHVLI
-44 QMLAMPRSDLRVITR
+44 QMLTIPRSDLRVIAEHADIS
-59 QGDIGMEELRQALTV
+59 GDELRQTLTV
-74 ENYTTARSADSYPA
+74 ENYTTSRSADSYPA
-88 FSPMLVEWLKEGW
+88 FSPMLVEWLKESW

-108 QHSELRGGV
+108 QQTELRGGV

-122 LHSPLRYIPPA
+122 LHTPLRYVPPA
-133 AAQLLTG
+133 AARLLTN
-140 INRDRLQQDFV
+140 INRDQLQQDFAG
-151 QWTQESAE
+151 WTKASAE
-159 SVVPDADC
+159 SVV
-167 KGAGALTDVA
+167 LTDGQSGQHATVA
-177 DSLLAR
+177 GEETLLAR
-183 YAKNMTEDARNDR
+183 YAKNMTEDARNGK
-196 LDPVLCRDHEIDLM
+196 LDPVLCRDNEIDLM

-250 KLKNTDIMTL
+250 KLRDTNIMTL

-279 KGLMAEVIS
+279 KGLMAEVIQ
-288 SPVPV
+288 SPKQV

-382 VLIDDDAL
+382 VLIDDEAL

-429 KQISALTTLSHQQE
+429 KQISAQTTLSHQCE
-443 AEIRQ
+443 AEMRQ
-448 LERELRIGL
+448 LEREIRIGL
-457 RTNTSRMTEVLVQ
+457 RTDTSRLTDVIAQ

-475 TALDELEAAWHQQQT
+475 TALDELNAAWQQQQA

-499 QQLLGMAE
+499 KGLLEEPEIPPAEENTSDAENSGDITPQDETETSGQEGETEPQLSPAE
-507 DDAASLPHVDA
+507 
-518 VEDTPPES
+518 
-526 EQDNTGAKLADEAG
+526 
-540 SEQPEETAE
+540 
-549 TVSPV
+549 
-554 QRLAQLTAEL
+554 RLSQLTAEL
-564 DALHN
+564 DALH
-569 DRLLVSPHVDKKQIA
+569 DTQLLVSPHVDKKQIA

-608 LPVWLGDTIKG
+608 LPQWLGDTIKG
-619 QDLAIASLHKHL
+619 QNLAIKHLHKHL

-700 VGYGEGGVLTEAI
+700 VGYGEGGMLTEAI

-770 VIVEH
+770 VIVEY
-775 ADDPET
+775 ADNPEA
-781 MQEVLYP
+781 MKEALYP
-788 VLADFFK
+788 VLSDFFK

-802 EVVPYQSLKT
+802 EVVPYLPLSRDTLATIISGKLARLDNVLRSRFNAEVVIAPAVTDEIMQRVT
-812 RALGVLPAD
+812 RAENGARMLESVIDGEMLPPLSLLLLQKMAANAVITRISLGVTNGAFTAD
-821 LNLRDQV
+821 IEEEMAV
-828 GPTFD
+828 
-833 QVFTSADDNKLVV
+833 SDDT
-846 PQFLTR
+846 P
-852 YGLQSYFVKQRDEL
+852 
-866 VELTAMDSWVLN
+866 
-878 LTRSVKYSD
+878 
-887 ADRAEIQRQLTE
+887 
-899 QYISDYT
+899 
-906 ATWRAGMDN
+906 
-915 LNIRNFESIGQ
+915 
-926 LTGALE
+926 
-932 QVISGDLPL
+932 
-941 QRALTVLRDNTQPG
+941 
-955 VFSEKLSAKEREEAL
+955 
-970 AEPDYQLLTRLGHEF
+970 EP
-985 APENSTLAVQKDK
+985 
-998 ESTMQAV
+998 
-1005 YQQLTEL
+1005 
-1012 HRYLLAIQN
+1012 
-1021 APVPG
+1021 
-1026 KSALKAV
+1026 
-1033 QLRLDQNSSDPIFA
+1033 
-1047 TRQMAK
+1047 
-1053 TLPAPLNRWV
+1053 
-1063 GRLADQAWHVVM
+1063 
-1075 VEAVHYMEVDWR
+1075 
-1087 DSVVKPF
+1087 
-1094 NEQLA
+1094 
-1099 NNYPFNPRSAQDAS
+1099 
-1113 LDAFERFFK
+1113 
-1122 PDGILDTFYQ
+1122 
-1132 QNLKLFI
+1132 
-1139 DNDLSLEDG
+1139 
-1148 DNSVIIRED
+1148 
-1157 IIAQLKTAQ
+1157 
-1166 KIRDIFFSKQ
+1166 
-1176 NGLGTSFAVET
+1176 ET
-1187 VSLSGNKRRSVLNLD
+1187 VEDAAL
-1202 GQLVDYSQGR
+1202 
-1212 NYTAHLVWPNNMRE
+1212 
-1226 GNESKLTL
+1226 
-1234 VGANGGAPRSIS
+1234 
-1246 FSGPWAQFRLFGAGQ
+1246 
-1261 LTGVQDGNFT
+1261 
-1271 VRFSVD
+1271 
-1277 GGAMTYRVHIRCSS
+1277 
-1291 NCYRLTTPLRAQ
+1291 
-1303 QRCGWPHLNSKT
+1303 
-1315 MSAGCNNFLIPP
+1315 
-1327 RYSRWKPGCR
+1327 

>member
-1 MIQIDLPTLVKRLNL
+1 MIQIDLATLVKRLNP
-16 FSRQALE
+16 FAKQALE
-23 MAASECMSQQAAEI
+23 MAASECMSQQASEI
-37 TVSHVLI
+37 TVAHVLL
-44 QMLAMPRSDLRVITR
+44 QMLAIPRNDVRVIAERT
-59 QGDIGMEELRQALTV
+59 GISAEDLRQALTV
-74 ENYTTARSADSYPA
+74 ESYPGGRSAEGYPS
-88 FSPMLVEWLKEGW
+88 FSPMLIEWLKESW
-101 LLASAEM
+101 LLASAQM
-108 QHSELRGGV
+108 QHSELRSGV
-117 LLLAL
+117 LLLTL

-133 AAQLLTG
+133 AARLLTA
-140 INRDRLQQDFV
+140 INRDQLQQDFAA
-151 QWTQESAE
+151 WTKESAE
-159 SVVPDADC
+159 SVNQVGGQAP
-167 KGAGALTDVA
+167 GTPETG
-177 DSLLAR
+177 DSGLAR
-183 YAKNMTEDARNDR
+183 YAKNMTEDARNGK

-238 LALRIVA
+238 LALRIVS

-304 GAGNQQGGLDISNL
+304 GAGNQAGGLDVSGL

-457 RTNTSRMTEVLVQ
+457 RTDTSRMTEVLEQ

-475 TALDELEAAWHQQQT
+475 SALDELEVAWQQQQQQQT

-499 QQLLGMAE
+499 QQLLGAAE
-507 DDAASLPHVDA
+507 DTDA
-518 VEDTPPES
+518 VV
-526 EQDNTGAKLADEAG
+526 
-540 SEQPEETAE
+540 EEVTE

-608 LPVWLGDTIKG
+608 LPKWLGDTIKG

-781 MQEVLYP
+781 MQEALYP

-802 EVVPYQSLKT
+802 EVVPYLPLSKETLATIIAGKLARLDNVLRSRFGADVIIGPEVTDEIMSRVT
-812 RALGVLPAD
+812 RAENGARMLESVIDGDMLPPLSLLLLQKMAANTAIARIRLSAAD
-821 LNLRDQV
+821 
-828 GPTFD
+828 GA
-833 QVFTSADDNKLVV
+833 FTADVEDALPDDAVT
-846 PQFLTR
+846 PQTE
-852 YGLQSYFVKQRDEL
+852 DE
-866 VELTAMDSWVLN
+866 
-878 LTRSVKYSD
+878 
-887 ADRAEIQRQLTE
+887 
-899 QYISDYT
+899 
-906 ATWRAGMDN
+906 
-915 LNIRNFESIGQ
+915 
-926 LTGALE
+926 
-932 QVISGDLPL
+932 
-941 QRALTVLRDNTQPG
+941 TVL
-955 VFSEKLSAKEREEAL
+955 
-970 AEPDYQLLTRLGHEF
+970 
-985 APENSTLAVQKDK
+985 
-998 ESTMQAV
+998 
-1005 YQQLTEL
+1005 
-1012 HRYLLAIQN
+1012 
-1021 APVPG
+1021 
-1026 KSALKAV
+1026 
-1033 QLRLDQNSSDPIFA
+1033 
-1047 TRQMAK
+1047 
-1053 TLPAPLNRWV
+1053 
-1063 GRLADQAWHVVM
+1063 
-1075 VEAVHYMEVDWR
+1075 
-1087 DSVVKPF
+1087 
-1094 NEQLA
+1094 
-1099 NNYPFNPRSAQDAS
+1099 
-1113 LDAFERFFK
+1113 
-1122 PDGILDTFYQ
+1122 
-1132 QNLKLFI
+1132 
-1139 DNDLSLEDG
+1139 
-1148 DNSVIIRED
+1148 
-1157 IIAQLKTAQ
+1157 
-1166 KIRDIFFSKQ
+1166 
-1176 NGLGTSFAVET
+1176 
-1187 VSLSGNKRRSVLNLD
+1187 
-1202 GQLVDYSQGR
+1202 
-1212 NYTAHLVWPNNMRE
+1212 
-1226 GNESKLTL
+1226 
-1234 VGANGGAPRSIS
+1234 
-1246 FSGPWAQFRLFGAGQ
+1246 
-1261 LTGVQDGNFT
+1261 
-1271 VRFSVD
+1271 
-1277 GGAMTYRVHIRCSS
+1277 
-1291 NCYRLTTPLRAQ
+1291 
-1303 QRCGWPHLNSKT
+1303 
-1315 MSAGCNNFLIPP
+1315 
-1327 RYSRWKPGCR
+1327 